1 MGYSN
6 FLITLQISNVCE
18 KQTYFLRWK
27 TGIDRKFQLQG
38 NACLSQPNYSF
49 PAIYIILSTKQ
60 NSLLPLKWLNYV
72 EVLFLWINIK
82 FQVMLDFF
90 T

>member
-60 NSLLPLKWLNYV
+60 TACY
-72 EVLFLWINIK
+72 LWNG
-82 FQVMLDFF
+82 
-90 T
+90 